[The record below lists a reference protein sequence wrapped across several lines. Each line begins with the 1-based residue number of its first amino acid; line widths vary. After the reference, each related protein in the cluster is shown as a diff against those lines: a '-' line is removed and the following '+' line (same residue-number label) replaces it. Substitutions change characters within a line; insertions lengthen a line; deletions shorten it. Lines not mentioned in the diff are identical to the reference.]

1 MVPTGYSLSGTLVL
15 KTRTASFSF
24 SGSAFLM
31 YVFLILCPSRIQV
44 KEFSETVTSCAYT
57 LHTIERNK
65 VNAVP
70 VKRVVIVFIATP
82 FNGAPWRYEK
92 AARPYF
98 SLKTNRSSL
107 QLPTTGVR
115 PTIHVEHL
123 SGHLTCFCQVENSVD
138 NVFYGGDL
146 PHWLQG
152 LKKVLGIILVQR
164 CVHDAGGDRVEADTF
179 FCVLDCETSGHRIQA
194 ALRNHRN
201 RGIDAG
207 DGIIGKRSGD
217 RHDVPGLLFE
227 HLFHGE
233 LSNIEESQQ
242 VDRGQGVEVVGS
254 KVRERL
260 GVENSGVIH
269 QNVDRSEVLDRC
281 FDSFESGLLLTNI
294 AIDQDQVG

>member
-1 MVPTGYSLSGTLVL
+1 MVPTGYSLSGTLFL
-15 KTRTASFSF
+15 KIRTASFSF

-44 KEFSETVTSCAYT
+44 KDFSETVTSCAYT

-82 FNGAPWRYEK
+82 FNGTPWRYEK
-92 AARPYF
+92 AA
-98 SLKTNRSSL
+98 
-107 QLPTTGVR
+107 G
-115 PTIHVEHL
+115 
-123 SGHLTCFCQVENSVD
+123 
-138 NVFYGGDL
+138 
-146 PHWLQG
+146 
-152 LKKVLGIILVQR
+152 
-164 CVHDAGGDRVEADTF
+164 TF
-179 FCVLDCETSGHRIQA
+179 FYVLDCETSGHRIQA
-194 ALRNHRN
+194 VLRNHRN

-233 LSNIEESQQ
+233 LSDIEESQQ

-254 KVRERL
+254 EVRERL

-269 QNVDRSEVLDRC
+269 QNIDRSEVLDRC
-281 FDSFESGLLLTNI
+281 FDSFDSGLLLTNI